1 MLAILEKH
9 EEEEE
14 LEELVQEFQ
23 KKYPWE
29 SFLRSTVG
37 WIYERY
43 QSLSEEL
50 VGQRAN
56 VFHLDLY
63 AEIELENDVVLIQI
77 ES

>member
-1 MLAILEKH
+1 MLAILEQH
-9 EEEEE
+9 EDEEE
-14 LEELVQEFQ
+14 LRELVREFV

-43 QSLSEEL
+43 QSLSDEL

-56 VFHLDLY
+56 LFHLDPY
-63 AEIELENDVVLIQI
+63 AEIELENDVVPI
-77 ES
+77 EIKR